1 MLILDTANLKDIEEA
16 LEYYPIAGVTTNPSI
31 ITKEDGDYI
40 ETFKYIRNLIGKDK
54 SLHVQIL
61 AEDAE
66 TMVEE
71 GIYLRELLGENTYI
85 KVPITKEG
93 IKAIKML
100 KEKNIKTTG
109 TAIFTPPLQAL
120 VAAEAGASFVAPY
133 VNRIDNLQGDGIA
146 VVEKIK
152 ILFEEHQMNTQ
163 ILAASFK
170 NVQQIQETLLVGA
183 ENVTIPFELLEKLIY
198 CPSTDLSVDQFV
210 QDWNNRFGTRE
221 ILRK

>member
-40 ETFKYIRNLIGKDK
+40 ETFKDIRNLIGKDK
-54 SLHVQIL
+54 ALHVQIL

-71 GIYLRELLGENTYI
+71 GIYLRELLGKNTYI

-100 KEKNIKTTG
+100 KEKNIETTG
-109 TAIFTPPLQAL
+109 TAIFTALQAL

-152 ILFEEHQMNTQ
+152 MLFEEHQMNTQ

-183 ENVTIPFELLEKLIY
+183 ENVTIPFKLLEKLIY

-210 QDWNNRFGTRE
+210 QDWNNRFGTKE

>member
-16 LEYYPIAGVTTNPSI
+16 LEYYPIAGVTTNPTI

-54 SLHVQIL
+54 ALHVQIL

-109 TAIFTPPLQAL
+109 TAIFTPLQAL

-133 VNRIDNLQGDGIA
+133 VNRIDNLQGDGVA

-163 ILAASFK
+163 ILAASFQ

-183 ENVTIPFELLEKLIY
+183 ENVTITFELLKTNLLPIN
-198 CPSTDLSVDQFV
+198 DLSVDQFV
-210 QDWNNRFGTRE
+210 QDWNNRFGTKR

>member
-40 ETFKYIRNLIGKDK
+40 ETFKDIRNLIGKDK
-54 SLHVQIL
+54 ALHVQIL

-71 GIYLRELLGENTYI
+71 GIYLRELLGKNTYI

-100 KEKNIKTTG
+100 KEKNIETTG
-109 TAIFTPPLQAL
+109 TAIFTPLQAL

-152 ILFEEHQMNTQ
+152 MLFEEHQMNTQ

-183 ENVTIPFELLEKLIY
+183 ENVTIPFKLLEKLIY

-210 QDWNNRFGTRE
+210 QDWHNRFGTRE

>member
-40 ETFKYIRNLIGKDK
+40 ETFKDIRNLIGKDK
-54 SLHVQIL
+54 ALHVQIL

-109 TAIFTPPLQAL
+109 TAIFTPLQAL

-152 ILFEEHQMNTQ
+152 MLFEEHQMNTQ

-183 ENVTIPFELLEKLIY
+183 ENVTITFELLEKLIY

-210 QDWNNRFGTRE
+210 QDWNNRFGTKE

>member
-183 ENVTIPFELLEKLIY
+183 ENVTIPFELLE
-198 CPSTDLSVDQFV
+198 
-210 QDWNNRFGTRE
+210 N
-221 ILRK
+221 

>member
-1 MLILDTANLKDIEEA
+1 MLILDTANLKDIKKA
-16 LEYYPIAGVTTNPSI
+16 IEYYPVSGVTTNPTI
-31 ITKEDGDYI
+31 VAKEDGDYI
-40 ETFKYIRNLIGKDK
+40 QTFKKIRNLIGEDK
-54 SLHVQIL
+54 ALHVQIL

-71 GIYLRELLGENTYI
+71 GLYLIELLGENTYI
-85 KVPITKEG
+85 KVPITREG

-109 TAIFTPPLQAL
+109 TAIFTSMQAL

-133 VNRIDNLQGDGIA
+133 VNRIDNLQGDGVA

-152 ILFEEHQMNTQ
+152 ILFEEHRLDTQ

-198 CPSTDLSVDQFV
+198 CPSTDLSVGQFV
-210 QDWNNRFGTRE
+210 QDWHNRFGTKN

>member
-1 MLILDTANLKDIEEA
+1 METILKPLND
-16 LEYYPIAGVTTNPSI
+16 
-31 ITKEDGDYI
+31 
-40 ETFKYIRNLIGKDK
+40 IRNLIGKDK

>member
-40 ETFKYIRNLIGKDK
+40 ETFKDIRNLIGKDK
-54 SLHVQIL
+54 ALHVQIL

-71 GIYLRELLGENTYI
+71 GIYLRELLGKNTYI

-100 KEKNIKTTG
+100 KEKNIETTG
-109 TAIFTPPLQAL
+109 TAIFTPLQAL

-133 VNRIDNLQGDGIA
+133 VNRIDNLQGDEIA
-146 VVEKIK
+146 VVERSRCYLK
-152 ILFEEHQMNTQ
+152 NT
-163 ILAASFK
+163 
-170 NVQQIQETLLVGA
+170 
-183 ENVTIPFELLEKLIY
+183 
-198 CPSTDLSVDQFV
+198 
-210 QDWNNRFGTRE
+210 R
-221 ILRK
+221 

>member
-1 MLILDTANLKDIEEA
+1 MLILDTANLKDIKKA
-16 LEYYPIAGVTTNPSI
+16 IEYYPVSGVTTNPTI

-40 ETFKYIRNLIGKDK
+40 QTFKKIRNLIGEDK
-54 SLHVQIL
+54 ALHVQIL

-71 GIYLRELLGENTYI
+71 GLYLIELLGENTYI
-85 KVPITKEG
+85 KVPITREG

-109 TAIFTPPLQAL
+109 TAIFTSMQAL

-133 VNRIDNLQGDGIA
+133 VNRIDNLQGDGVA

-152 ILFEEHQMNTQ
+152 ILFEEHRLDTQ

-210 QDWNNRFGTRE
+210 QDWHNRFGTKN